1 MMTASKWRV
10 FIGAQ
15 FLGGA
20 VSALVQDAFGLE
32 RWVALVRANWIPA
45 VYSVP
50 LAVFVG
56 IVGVFLIYV
65 SPETKHK
72 EEK

>member
-1 MMTASKWRV
+1 MTASKWRV

-20 VSALVQDAFGLE
+20 VGSLVQDAFGLE

-45 VYSVP
+45 IYSVP
-50 LAVFVG
+50 LAAFVG
-56 IVGVFLIYV
+56 IVGLFFVLV